1 MPRPQ
6 PHGPSYRYTLKAEI
20 IKAGFRSISEFAIA
34 IGATNGRLSRTIRG
48 WEFPSP
54 GLQRRI
60 AKGLRITVREL
71 AELL

>member
-20 IKAGFRSISEFAIA
+20 IKAGFRTISEFAIA
-34 IGATNGRLSRTIRG
+34 IGATNGRLSRTTRG
-48 WEFPSP
+48 WEYPSP

-60 AKGLRITVREL
+60 TKGLRITLKEL
-71 AELL
+71 EKLL